1 MGMTVI
7 RFLALEIWQKE
18 FKIMNRMSV
27 SCFFYNFSPI
37 NDQSKR
43 GLQPQQW
50 LNGICIYLLWPGSV
64 VTIVLGFFFGV
75 QYHCRLHC
83 DLNPKCFLQ
92 LTGPWLNYLDN
103 SLCVKVPTEFT
114 SKYKEWE
121 RHRQRERQK
130 QSVGLFSTTDSSTV
144 SNWRLWNGCVY
155 VFCCFKMTRNRGPL
169 LNSAEM

>member
-1 MGMTVI
+1 MGMTAI

-27 SCFFYNFSPI
+27 SCFFYHFSPI

-64 VTIVLGFFFGV
+64 VTIVFFLFFFGV

-103 SLCVKVPTEFT
+103 SLCVTVQTST

-121 RHRQRERQK
+121 RHRHRQRERQK

-144 SNWRLWNGCVY
+144 SNWRLWNGCVC
-155 VFCCFKMTRNRGPL
+155 VL
-169 LNSAEM
+169 LFQNDQKQRSPVK